1 MYVMS
6 ESTLTFVAS
15 LHYRKGAEVVF
26 CIFGPALHPKNL
38 AIIVVAQ
45 THSTTVNEKEKM
57 MQDIVVGSSNDSP
70 LHIKREN

>member
-1 MYVMS
+1 MS

-26 CIFGPALHPKNL
+26 VALTCPHPKHL